1 MLGNASPAKPS
12 CGTSHGSPPARR
24 PPRSQKAGVWLSP
37 ADWYRYVTGRPDV
50 PALLHLEY
58 QDRAAG
64 RARHHGCRCRPS
76 DANWGHAPAR
86 RLASERAPACG
97 RSGNRGIARDL
108 RASEG
113 QAGRPPR
120 LNPRTVQRHSPCW
133 SRREVALALP
143 QRRRFGL
150 WKRVRAAPGQ
160 SPRDG
165 ACQVPAN
172 GCNAAEGGLIDGE
185 AQFSLLNAGDRSDRR
200 FPARGAPRG
209 GPGAPRERC
218 RARA

>member
-113 QAGRPPR
+113 QAGRAPAPTPAPCRGILLAGPAAKLRSPSPNDGALVCGNACAPPR
-120 LNPRTVQRHSPCW
+120 GKAHATVPVKCRPTDATQRK
-133 SRREVALALP
+133 A
-143 QRRRFGL
+143 
-150 WKRVRAAPGQ
+150 
-160 SPRDG
+160 D
-165 ACQVPAN
+165 
-172 GCNAAEGGLIDGE
+172 
-185 AQFSLLNAGDRSDRR
+185 
-200 FPARGAPRG
+200 
-209 GPGAPRERC
+209 
-218 RARA
+218 

>member
-1 MLGNASPAKPS
+1 M
-12 CGTSHGSPPARR
+12 
-24 PPRSQKAGVWLSP
+24 
-37 ADWYRYVTGRPDV
+37 
-50 PALLHLEY
+50 
-58 QDRAAG
+58 
-64 RARHHGCRCRPS
+64 CRPYCTWS
-76 DANWGHAPAR
+76 IRTARPAVLDITGAAADPVTQTEVTRRLGVSHPNAR
-86 RLASERAPACG
+86 RLAGAPAIEGSREICAPPRG
-97 RSGNRGIARDL
+97 RRVG
-108 RASEG
+108 
-113 QAGRPPR
+113 PPR